1 MRTLKGLTAL
11 LLLALLI
18 YGGCLREDDVAN
30 FDYMMPPTVAELQQ
44 YLNDSFGADLTV
56 DGKFGPA
63 TYRALQRFYELKE
76 CDQYAIK
83 EFEK

>member
-1 MRTLKGLTAL
+1 MRTLRG
-11 LLLALLI
+11 LLALTLLVLLI
-18 YGGCLREDDVAN
+18 YGGCLKEESEA
-30 FDYMMPPTVAELQQ
+30 DYYLPPTVAELQQ

-63 TYRALQRFYELKE
+63 TYKALRRFYELKE